1 MKSFSVDLPNLS
13 KTEMLTRA
21 AIQAHIRS
29 AGEEVSR
36 WRAWGYKAP
45 SDPTPLLREHTPS
58 GYEDWFVV
66 EKGKAI
72 WWVYSNSSDGGSW
85 SSEGIKITGFR
96 IDFDESIAQ
105 NIYELVYQ
113 TITAETPKQKNNLRV

>member
-1 MKSFSVDLPNLS
+1 MKSFSVDLPNLNKS
-13 KTEMLTRA
+13 EMQTRD

-45 SDPTPLLREHTPS
+45 SDPTPLLRQHTPS
-58 GYEDWFVV
+58 GYENWFVV

-72 WWVYSNSSDGGSW
+72 WWVYSDSSDGGSW
-85 SSEGIKITGFR
+85 SSEGIKITGYR
-96 IDFDESIAQ
+96 TSYDEGVAVA
-105 NIYELVYQ
+105 IYALVYDGMV
-113 TITAETPKQKNNLRV
+113 TGAKTKDK

>member
-1 MKSFSVDLPNLS
+1 MTGFSVKPTNQNTKS
-13 KTEMLTRA
+13 NMQTRK
-21 AIQAHIRS
+21 AIQSHICS
-29 AGEEVSR
+29 TGEETSR

-58 GYEDWFVV
+58 GYENWFIV

-72 WWVYSNSSDGGSW
+72 WWIYSDSSDGGSW

-96 IDFDESIAQ
+96 IAFDESIAQ
-105 NIYELVYQ
+105 KIFELVYQ
-113 TITAETPKQKNNLRV
+113 EMIAEAL